1 MANGDDDAIER
12 LCEEHD
18 ELIEHLLA
26 TGRITWK
33 TRADDQ
39 FAKALL
45 LAVASHFETRMTRSV
60 IEMFNDATM
69 GSDALVSFVR
79 ANAVAR
85 RYHSWF
91 QWDAK
96 NANQFFGFFGKDFRT
111 AMSAKVQ
118 NDPELNDAIRA
129 FLELGDL
136 RNQLVHEDY
145 ATFSMQKTPTEVLAQ
160 YRSARRFVDGFADD
174 LREYVA
180 EQQTSQVC

>member
-33 TRADDQ
+33 SRADDQ

-45 LAVASHFETRMTRSV
+45 LAVASRFETLLTTCVVETFDNAMG
-60 IEMFNDATM
+60 
-69 GSDALVSFVR
+69 GSDALVAFVR
-79 ANAVAR
+79 KEAIER
-85 RYHSWF
+85 RYHTWF
-91 QWDAK
+91 AWRGK
-96 NANQFFGFFGKDFRT
+96 NANQFFGSFGEDFKD
-111 AMSAKVQ
+111 AMAAKVK
-118 NDPELNDAIRA
+118 NDPELDDAVKA
-129 FLELGDL
+129 FLELGSL